1 MLGSVWV
8 HTHLLGLPGAD
19 RSVATEQAWGTQA
32 PQDSSDPEGERSWRC
47 SLFYEGS
54 GSPCRNW
61 RQQ

>member
-32 PQDSSDPEGERSWRC
+32 FLGRTAVTQKERSWRF
-47 SLFYEGS
+47 SLLYESS
-54 GSPCRNW
+54 GSPC
-61 RQQ
+61 